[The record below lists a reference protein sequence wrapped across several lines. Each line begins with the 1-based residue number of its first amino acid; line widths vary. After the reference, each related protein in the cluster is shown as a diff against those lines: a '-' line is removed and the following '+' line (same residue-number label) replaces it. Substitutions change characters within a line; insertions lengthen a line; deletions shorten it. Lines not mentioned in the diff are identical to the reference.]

1 MSKSPSGHPGEIT
14 SVPGKNS
21 ACSLPPC
28 GGGLGRGVV
37 LVARA
42 RPKISTPPPNPTPQG
57 GGEPA
62 EYVAPLCVKLVR
74 VPVNALACAALALG
88 LGALAVVEL
97 AAAPKPKPSAQAQPA
112 PAAPQRLGIGRAA
125 TAAEVAGWDIDIRP
139 DGHGLPA
146 GKGSA
151 KQGEPLYLERCAAC
165 HGEFGES
172 SGRWP
177 IIMGGAGS
185 LASHDPVKSV
195 GSYWPFASTL
205 FDYIRRTMPF
215 GNAQSLSN
223 DELYAVTAYVL
234 WLNDVIKDE
243 NFELSASNFTSI
255 KLPNEANFRD
265 DDREVAEKEFWRE
278 APCMANCAPGEAAI
292 IGRAR
297 ALEVTPDSAT
307 APKVE

>member
-1 MSKSPSGHPGEIT
+1 MSKSPSAHPAGLRR
-14 SVPGKNS
+14 
-21 ACSLPPC
+21 SLPGQSP
-28 GGGLGRGVV
+28 GRLAGMTTENIFE
-37 LVARA
+37 R
-42 RPKISTPPPNPTPQG
+42 S
-57 GGEPA
+57 
-62 EYVAPLCVKLVR
+62 
-74 VPVNALACAALALG
+74 NALAWVVALALALG
-88 LGALAVVEL
+88 GFAVGEL
-97 AAAPKPKPSAQAQPA
+97 PAATKSKQPAQAQPA
-112 PAAPQRLGIGRAA
+112 PAAPKRLGIGRAA
-125 TAAEVAGWDIDIRP
+125 TAEEIAGWDIDIRP

-146 GKGSA
+146 GRGSA
-151 KQGEPLYLERCAAC
+151 KQGEALYLERCAAC

-172 SGRWP
+172 AGRWP

-195 GSYWPFASTL
+195 GSYWPYASTL

-243 NFELSASNFTSI
+243 NFELNESNFTSI
-255 KLPNEANFRD
+255 KLPNERNFRD
-265 DDREVAEKEFWRE
+265 DDRQVTEKEFWRR
-278 APCMANCAPGEAAI
+278 APCMASCAPGDAAI

-297 ALEVTPDSAT
+297 ALDVTPESAT